1 MLVLPQVTEYFEY
14 NEPVDHKALPINK
27 TKKLMICILPPCQL
41 MEPLFAESIMMPVKP
56 IISPIK
62 INLSEKLSFQCFL
75 SRRMNQKGVV
85 AIMMEHSPAG
95 RYCSTQINEVVP
107 KNNISIPASEFFV
120 TDILSGT
127 FSPLAMHHIN
137 KIIPAIKKRMAA
149 IKNGGVLFI
158 ASAIAI

>member
-85 AIMMEHSPAG
+85 AI
-95 RYCSTQINEVVP
+95 
-107 KNNISIPASEFFV
+107 NNISIPASEFFV